1 MSGLEY
7 YLKKLKHRRLIVGS
21 IVAIAIGSILWAV
34 IGPAIVLIGIPAQ
47 RTSEVTPRIS
57 GDHKWS
63 FFKAYFWL
71 SGPPSIEM
79 SSTYWLGFA
88 ISIIGLS
95 ILAAGV
101 IGIILAAVR
110 EMRVP
115 ASEREFE
122 HRWKPADLAAGRWHR
137 RIKICNVCFLDFG

>member
-1 MSGLEY
+1 M
-7 YLKKLKHRRLIVGS
+7 IIGS

-34 IGPAIVLIGIPAQ
+34 IGPAIVLIGIP
-47 RTSEVTPRIS
+47 TPRN
-57 GDHKWS
+57 HEWT
-63 FFKAYFWL
+63 FFKAYSWL
-71 SGPPSIEM
+71 SGPPSIAEV

-110 EMRVP
+110 EMRAP
-115 ASEREFE
+115 ASGRELE
-122 HRWKPADLAAGRWHR
+122 HRWKPPT
-137 RIKICNVCFLDFG
+137 